1 MIQNNQNHYYQ
12 LQVLLTQI
20 SNHVN
25 QINGIIMEMNNLINQ
40 INNPMN
46 NPMINQ
52 MNNLMNSMNNY
63 MNIDNQ
69 INYNNNNLNY
79 IFKEENKEKIDLND
93 IWNITFIQG
102 NGYKVL
108 VNIKPEQTINE
119 LINLYLQKVGLSNL
133 MNSYKEKYTFL
144 FNGLDLYNSK
154 TKKVGELLN
163 DFAKVN
169 IYKKNDVI

>member
-25 QINGIIMEMNNLINQ
+25 QINGIIMKMNNLINQ

-63 MNIDNQ
+63 MNIGNQ

-79 IFKEENKEKIDLND
+79 ILKEENKEKIDIND
-93 IWNITFIQG
+93 IWNIKFIQP
-102 NGYKVL
+102 NGPKVL
-108 VNIKPEQTINE
+108 VQIKPEQTINE
-119 LINLYLQKVGLSNL
+119 LINLYLQKIGMPNL
-133 MNSYKEKYTFL
+133 INNYKEKYIFL
-144 FNGLDLYNSK
+144 CNSKDLYNSK
-154 TKKVGELLN
+154 TKKVGELMN
-163 DFAKVN
+163 DSAT
-169 IYKKNDVI
+169 IDVLEK

>member
-63 MNIDNQ
+63 MNIGNQ

-79 IFKEENKEKIDLND
+79 IFKEENKEKIYLKDILN
-93 IWNITFIQG
+93 IAFIQP
-102 NGYKVL
+102 NGDKVM
-108 VNIKPEQTINE
+108 VQIKPEQTINE
-119 LINLYLQKVGLSNL
+119 LINLYLQKIGMTNL
-133 MNSYKEKYTFL
+133 MNNYKKKYKFM
-144 FNGLDLYNSK
+144 FNGKDLCNSK
-154 TKKVGELLN
+154 TKKVGELMN
-163 DFAKVN
+163 NAAQ
-169 IYKKNDVI
+169 IDVIEKYK

>member
-12 LQVLLTQI
+12 LQSLLTQI

-40 INNPMN
+40 INNPMD

-63 MNIDNQ
+63 MNIKGQ

-79 IFKEENKEKIDLND
+79 IFKEENKEKIDLNY
-93 IWNITFIQG
+93 ILNIQFIHL
-102 NGYKVL
+102 NGFKVF
-108 VNIKPEQTINE
+108 VQIKKEQTINE
-119 LINLYLQKVGLSNL
+119 LINLYLQKIEMPNL
-133 MNSYKEKYTFL
+133 MNNYKEKCYFI
-144 FNGLDLYNSK
+144 FNGKDLYNLN
-154 TKKVGELLN
+154 TKKVGEIFY
-163 DFAKVN
+163 DFAKINVYEKSN
-169 IYKKNDVI
+169 